1 MTQIAAVYTVL
12 FFLIGAWSAL
22 TDFRDRKPFA
32 EVTAEAAAIC
42 LLSVGNCFWLIGF
55 QPISPTS
62 IWYIAIVAAVSLEVF
77 AVFCDRRRHI
87 ASEMATGEDLKEL
100 QENVVFADVG
110 TIVLFLPAIII
121 NLLFASSG

>member
-55 QPISPTS
+55 SQFLQRRFGILRLLLQYLLRCLPSSVIAAAIS
-62 IWYIAIVAAVSLEVF
+62 
-77 AVFCDRRRHI
+77 RRKWRLVK
-87 ASEMATGEDLKEL
+87 T
-100 QENVVFADVG
+100 
-110 TIVLFLPAIII
+110 
-121 NLLFASSG
+121 